1 MQEAQELSQP
11 KRIANEIDQA
21 VLATLVDCI
30 PALVAIMTA
39 SGEVEF
45 VNKRVEEYFGRRLED
60 LKNWATSD
68 AIHPDDRQR
77 SIATWK
83 RSLESGGSYDFD
95 HRLRRFDGV
104 YRWFH
109 TAGLPLR
116 DAHGG
121 IIRWYVLLTEIEE
134 RKRSESLL
142 GAEKRT
148 LEMIAGGASLIEIL
162 NALCDTID
170 AQAPGIISTAMLM
183 DPDGKRLWPVAGRQV
198 PKDWIAAITP
208 VTIGQCVGSC
218 GTAAFR
224 GQRVIASDIAVD
236 PLWIDYRE
244 RALSNGLRAAWSEP
258 LLSKDNQVLGTFA
271 IYYSQPRTPGESDL
285 RLIEGA
291 GHIAVIAIEGERARA
306 ALAKATEELKKS
318 EGELRMI
325 VDAIPQSVSV
335 LTPDGRNIY
344 QNQAL
349 MDYTGLTKEEVMAED
364 FRARVF
370 HPEDVQRLRKER
382 QQGLACGVPFQ
393 NEQRA
398 RRKDGQ
404 YRWFLI
410 QYNPLLDERGE
421 VIRWYATGTDIED
434 RKQAEERARKENLAL
449 REEIDRSSMFEEIV
463 GSSDALC
470 QVLAQVAK
478 VAKTDSTVLIL
489 GETGTGK
496 ELIARAVHR
505 RSHRAERAFVAINC
519 AAISPSLIASELFR
533 HEKGAF
539 TGAIQRRVGRF
550 ESADGGT
557 IFLDEIGE
565 LPIDAQIALLRVLQ
579 EREFEPAGSNHPVRV
594 DVRVVAATNR
604 DLGRAVE
611 AGTFRQDL
619 FYRLNVFPIRIPPL
633 RERVDDIRLLVE
645 YLIDRYGKKAAKK
658 FRAISRQTLE
668 LFESYDWPGN
678 VRELQNV
685 IERAVVLCDGH
696 TFSIDETW
704 LKLASPRPAG
714 PEVPLMV
721 TVVAHERELIEA
733 ALAKSKGRIAGPSG
747 AAAKLGI
754 PRQTLESKIRSLGID
769 KNRFGAA

>member
-30 PALVAIMTA
+30 PALVAITTA

-77 SIATWK
+77 SVATWK

-104 YRWFH
+104 YRWFD
-109 TAGLPLR
+109 TAGMPLR
-116 DAHGG
+116 DAHGD
-121 IIRWYVLLTEIEE
+121 IIRWYVLLTDIEE

-148 LEMIAGGASLIEIL
+148 LEMIVGGASLIEIL
-162 NALCDTID
+162 NALCDTIE
-170 AQAPGIISTAMLM
+170 AQAPGIISTATLM

-198 PKDWIAAITP
+198 PKDWIAAISP
-208 VTIGQCVGSC
+208 APIGPCVGSC

-224 GQRVIASDIAVD
+224 GQRVIASDIAID

-244 RALSNGLRAAWSEP
+244 RALSNGLRAAWAEP
-258 LLSKDNQVLGTFA
+258 LLSKDHEVLGTFA
-271 IYYSQPRTPGESDL
+271 IYYSEPRTPSESDL
-285 RLIEGA
+285 QLIEGA
-291 GHIAVIAIEGERARA
+291 GHVAVIAIEGERARA

-318 EGELRMI
+318 EAELRMI

-370 HPEDVQRLRKER
+370 HPEDVQRLHEAR

-398 RRKDGQ
+398 RRRDGQ

-410 QYNPLLDERGE
+410 QCNPLLDERGE

-434 RKQAEERARKENLAL
+434 RKQAEERARKRISHYE
-449 REEIDRSSMFEEIV
+449 RKSIDRRCS
-463 GSSDALC
+463 
-470 QVLAQVAK
+470 
-478 VAKTDSTVLIL
+478 
-489 GETGTGK
+489 
-496 ELIARAVHR
+496 
-505 RSHRAERAFVAINC
+505 
-519 AAISPSLIASELFR
+519 
-533 HEKGAF
+533 
-539 TGAIQRRVGRF
+539 
-550 ESADGGT
+550 
-557 IFLDEIGE
+557 
-565 LPIDAQIALLRVLQ
+565 
-579 EREFEPAGSNHPVRV
+579 
-594 DVRVVAATNR
+594 
-604 DLGRAVE
+604 
-611 AGTFRQDL
+611 
-619 FYRLNVFPIRIPPL
+619 
-633 RERVDDIRLLVE
+633 
-645 YLIDRYGKKAAKK
+645 KK
-658 FRAISRQTLE
+658 S
-668 LFESYDWPGN
+668 
-678 VRELQNV
+678 
-685 IERAVVLCDGH
+685 
-696 TFSIDETW
+696 
-704 LKLASPRPAG
+704 
-714 PEVPLMV
+714 
-721 TVVAHERELIEA
+721 
-733 ALAKSKGRIAGPSG
+733 
-747 AAAKLGI
+747 
-754 PRQTLESKIRSLGID
+754 
-769 KNRFGAA
+769 